1 MKETLK
7 IAAVC
12 VATIAVFRV
21 IQQALNLP
29 ASVQRYLP

>member
-1 MKETLK
+1 MKEVIKT
-7 IAAVC
+7 AAIC